1 MRMGSTAQSSSI
13 LGECLSLIAQSNSIF
28 AGCLSFVAKSN
39 SISAGC
45 LSVIANSSSIGIGCL
60 CLVANSDSIGRIYSL
75 FIGCGIFTGFSIGNV
90 CLCLVANSNSIFR
103 SCFSLIAN
111 GNAVCFATL
120 ANRRILANRNQ
131 RVIRCQVFRHGRRHA
146 CAGHHSCR
154 NQHCQQL
161 FGRAA
166 FATHVFGDFGH
177 YNVSV
182 ARLTPNYLKYF
193 VHDSSSLKAS
203 SNLSPRGPPRKNQQP
218 FAHIQAKPP

>member
-1 MRMGSTAQSSSI
+1 MGSTAQSSSI
-13 LGECLSLIAQSNSIF
+13 FSYCLGLIAQGNGVF
-28 AGCLSFVAKSN
+28 AGCN
-39 SISAGC
+39 
-45 LSVIANSSSIGIGCL
+45 SVIAQSGSIFTGCPCQVANSGSIGIGCL

-90 CLCLVANSNSIFR
+90 CLCLVTNSDSILS

-131 RVIRCQVFRHGRRHA
+131 RVIRCQVCRHGRRHA